1 MAINNFFLKKNLS
14 CCVLLLWLVSCS
26 YSVGCSLVVFFFF
39 CNSVIVLNIYGIYFG
54 EYVLDLLLE
63 KAWGNWLRATGRWST
78 RLGGNRWLRD
88 DYGLLWSDESNSM
101 DRTPRGVT
109 VGSEFLG
116 NRSPMQQDGLLVI
129 EGNLVAENLNQSD
142 MGQLNPEDLALF
154 LQDTKKRQ
162 RVVPSSSDS

>member
-1 MAINNFFLKKNLS
+1 M
-14 CCVLLLWLVSCS
+14 
-26 YSVGCSLVVFFFF
+26 
-39 CNSVIVLNIYGIYFG
+39 
-54 EYVLDLLLE
+54 
-63 KAWGNWLRATGRWST
+63 
-78 RLGGNRWLRD
+78 RD